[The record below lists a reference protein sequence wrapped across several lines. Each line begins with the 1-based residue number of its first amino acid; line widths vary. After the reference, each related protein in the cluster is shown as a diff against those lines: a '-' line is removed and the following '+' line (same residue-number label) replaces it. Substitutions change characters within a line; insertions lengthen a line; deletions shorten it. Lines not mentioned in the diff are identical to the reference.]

1 MAESEIDVLADVCAI
16 NEATLAKLIGLVIA
30 EIINLDPDAKD
41 RLKAKMLEV
50 AVHPNEDHRELTSQI
65 VKQVARSA
73 GMRMP
78 GL

>member
-30 EIINLDPDAKD
+30 EIINLDPNAKD

-50 AVHPNEDHRELTSQI
+50 AVHPNEDRRELTSQI